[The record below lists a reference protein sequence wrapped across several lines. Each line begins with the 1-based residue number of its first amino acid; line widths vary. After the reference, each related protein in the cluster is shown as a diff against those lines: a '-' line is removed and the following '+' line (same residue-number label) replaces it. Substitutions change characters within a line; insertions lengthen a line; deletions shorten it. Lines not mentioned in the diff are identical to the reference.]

1 MSDLLA
7 AKIAANITGRI
18 NLSDRKVYIAGPMT
32 GLPEFNYPTFFAA
45 EEYLRS
51 HGAKVMNPAVLPKG
65 FEHHEYMQIAIPM
78 LQTCEVVAFLPGWQQ
93 SKGARMEFTKAHHG
107 QKVLL
112 LLDVDHVNG
121 SPWVKTHSPLMT

>member
-1 MSDLLA
+1 MN
-7 AKIAANITGRI
+7 KIADTSTASIV
-18 NLSDRKVYIAGPMT
+18 LSDRKIYIAGPMT
-32 GLPEFNYPTFFAA
+32 GKPEFNYPVFFAA

-51 HGAKVMNPAVLPKG
+51 HGALVMNPAILPKG

-107 QKVLL
+107 QKILL
-112 LLDVDHVNG
+112 QLDVDHVAG
-121 SPWVKTHSPLMT
+121 KPWVKAHAPLMRGE

>member
-1 MSDLLA
+1 MNNLLA
-7 AKIAANITGRI
+7 ARIAANITGRI
-18 NLSDRKVYIAGPMT
+18 SLADRKVYIAGPMT

-51 HGAKVMNPAVLPKG
+51 HGAKVMNPAVLPKW
-65 FEHHEYMQIAIPM
+65 FE
-78 LQTCEVVAFLPGWQQ
+78 
-93 SKGARMEFTKAHHG
+93 HHG

-121 SPWVKTHSPLMT
+121 SPWVKTHGPLMT